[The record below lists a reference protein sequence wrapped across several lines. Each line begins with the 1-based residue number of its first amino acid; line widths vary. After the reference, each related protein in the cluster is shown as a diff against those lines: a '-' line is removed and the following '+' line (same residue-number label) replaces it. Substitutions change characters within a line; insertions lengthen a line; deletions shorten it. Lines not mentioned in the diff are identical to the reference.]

1 MSNGKKTVSVRIMGK
16 SYTLRAGDD
25 PDYVRSV
32 AEYVDKKMRSISRG
46 AANVPQADA
55 AILAAVNIADEL
67 HKARRRVASLEAG
80 GASGKKGG
88 ESKSA
93 ADPAEWGKVG
103 EKIQSI
109 LDALPE

>member
-1 MSNGKKTVSVRIMGK
+1 MTNGKKTVSVRIMGK

-25 PDYVRSV
+25 PDYVQSV
-32 AEYVDKKMRSISRG
+32 AEYVDKKMRSITRG
-46 AANVPQADA
+46 AANVAQADA

-67 HKARRRVASLEAG
+67 HKARRRVASLEEAG
-80 GASGKKGG
+80 SSSGKGAT
-88 ESKSA
+88 SKAS
-93 ADPAEWGKVG
+93 ADPGEWDKVG